1 MLLIILDYSSFS
13 FSFLILWS
21 LKFPHQNKWIN
32 EYLNN
37 FITVTLPTLLST
49 PFQTEQIRGEKFL
62 STCALEALEIGFFTD
77 KSSNIDDMAELK
89 KRIVL
94 DRTQKNSIGC
104 KTKEEKELLSSL
116 FIDYPIHVLANYS
129 DIIPDE
135 GTIAGF
141 AYVKVFFLFF
151 LSFLFSFLSSLFFS
165 FSCSFFYW
173 HLFILV
179 QNQS

>member
-1 MLLIILDYSSFS
+1 M
-13 FSFLILWS
+13 
-21 LKFPHQNKWIN
+21 
-32 EYLNN
+32 
-37 FITVTLPTLLST
+37 TLPTLLST

-165 FSCSFFYW
+165 FSCSFFY
-173 HLFILV
+173 
-179 QNQS
+179 